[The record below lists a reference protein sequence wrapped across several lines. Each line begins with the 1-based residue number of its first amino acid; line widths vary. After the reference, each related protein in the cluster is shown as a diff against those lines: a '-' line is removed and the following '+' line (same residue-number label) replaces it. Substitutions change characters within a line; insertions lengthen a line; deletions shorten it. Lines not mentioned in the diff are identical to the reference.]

1 MKLTTISVAAAAMFV
16 FAQSAQAREHY
27 RHHRYHAAH
36 FARHYSSPG
45 RGDPRRGEYAA
56 QNMFAENRAKRFAAK
71 ITRAKIIQTKI
82 YPAAKRLW
90 RPNRCPYRR
99 ASGGVVRLGDAAACV
114 LRSGPALNLAPQ
126 LGAFRTGRRNCGRR
140 RRGRRLAAHVGKIV
154 GRDGGEW
161 VVESGNDGHR
171 SAPGRARSPAPSRS
185 AGDDQNNRSA
195 TLR

>member
-1 MKLTTISVAAAAMFV
+1 MKLTTISVAVAAMVV

-45 RGDPRRGEYAA
+45 RGDPGAA
-56 QNMFAENRAKRFAAK
+56 IMPRKTCLPITAKAISAE
-71 ITRAKIIQTKI
+71 ITRAKITRTKTI
-82 YPAAKRLW
+82 HGTKRLW

-114 LRSGPALNLAPQ
+114 RRSGPRVQPGAQ
-126 LGAFRTGRRNCGRR
+126 LGALGTGRTGRR
-140 RRGRRLAAHVGKIV
+140 RRGRGLVAPRRQDRRPGGRRVDHQIRQRRQPGSHPATLA
-154 GRDGGEW
+154 RRR
-161 VVESGNDGHR
+161 HR
-171 SAPGRARSPAPSRS
+171 HSLGMIGSP
-185 AGDDQNNRSA
+185 A